1 MNNNLAR
8 SRAGVIL
15 TTLIKLIFTVALT
28 YGPAGAAG
36 LIVKSVSRKPLRWLL
51 LMLLEPMLKR
61 AMQAAAGQF
70 AKEKHET
77 TAK

>member
-1 MNNNLAR
+1 MNSNFAR
-8 SRAGVIL
+8 TRAGVVF
-15 TTLIKLIFTVALT
+15 TTLVKIVFSVTLT

-36 LIVKSVSRKPLRWLL
+36 FIVKNVSRKPLRWLL
-51 LMLLEPMLKR
+51 LMMLEPMLKR
-61 AMQAAAGQF
+61 AMGVAAGQF

>member
-1 MNNNLAR
+1 MNNNPAR
-8 SRAGVIL
+8 SRAGVVL
-15 TTLIKLIFTVALT
+15 TTLIKIIFSVALT

-36 LIVKSVSRKPLRWLL
+36 FIVRNVSRKPLRWLL
-51 LMLLEPMLKR
+51 LMMLEPMLKR
-61 AMQAAAGQF
+61 AMGAVAGQF

>member
-1 MNNNLAR
+1 MNNNPAR
-8 SRAGVIL
+8 SRAGVVL
-15 TTLIKLIFTVALT
+15 TTLIKIIFSVALT

-36 LIVKSVSRKPLRWLL
+36 FIVRNVSRKPLRWLL
-51 LMLLEPMLKR
+51 LMMLEPMLKR
-61 AMQAAAGQF
+61 AMAVAAGQF

>member
-1 MNNNLAR
+1 MNNNPAR
-8 SRAGVIL
+8 TRAGVVL
-15 TTLIKLIFTVALT
+15 TTLMKIIFTVALT

-36 LIVKSVSRKPLRWLL
+36 FIVKNVSRKPLRWLL
-51 LMLLEPMLKR
+51 LIMLEPMLKR
-61 AMQAAAGQF
+61 AMAATAGKF

>member
-1 MNNNLAR
+1 MNNNPAR
-8 SRAGVIL
+8 SRAGVVL
-15 TTLIKLIFTVALT
+15 TTLIKIIFSVALT

-36 LIVKSVSRKPLRWLL
+36 FIVRNVSRKPLRWLL

-61 AMQAAAGQF
+61 AMGATAGQF

>member
-1 MNNNLAR
+1 MNNNPAR
-8 SRAGVIL
+8 SRAGVVL
-15 TTLIKLIFTVALT
+15 TTLIKIIFSVALT

-36 LIVKSVSRKPLRWLL
+36 FIVRNVSRKSLRWLL
-51 LMLLEPMLKR
+51 LMMLEPMLKR
-61 AMQAAAGQF
+61 AMGAAAGQF

>member
-8 SRAGVIL
+8 TRAGVVL
-15 TTLIKLIFTVALT
+15 TTIAKIILTVALT

-36 LIVKSVSRKPLRWLL
+36 LIVKNVSRKPLRWLL
-51 LMLLEPMLKR
+51 LMMLEPMLKR
-61 AMQAAAGQF
+61 AMGAAAGQF

>member
-8 SRAGVIL
+8 TRAGVVFS
-15 TTLIKLIFTVALT
+15 TLVKIVFNIALA

-36 LIVKSVSRKPLRWLL
+36 FIVRNVSRKPLRWLL
-51 LMLLEPMLKR
+51 LMMLEPMLKR
-61 AMQAAAGQF
+61 AMGAATGQF

>member
-1 MNNNLAR
+1 MNNNSAR
-8 SRAGVIL
+8 RRAGVVL
-15 TTLIKLIFTVALT
+15 TTLIKIIFTVALT

-36 LIVKSVSRKPLRWLL
+36 LIVKNVSRKPLRWLL
-51 LMLLEPMLKR
+51 LLMLEPMLKR
-61 AMQAAAGQF
+61 AMTATAGQF

>member
-1 MNNNLAR
+1 MNNNPAR
-8 SRAGVIL
+8 SRAGVVL
-15 TTLIKLIFTVALT
+15 TTLIKIIFSVALT

-36 LIVKSVSRKPLRWLL
+36 FIVRNVSRKPLRWLL
-51 LMLLEPMLKR
+51 LMMLEPMLKR
-61 AMQAAAGQF
+61 AIGAAARQF